1 MAYIFDL
8 HSDILIDVAKLYQ
21 KTPKNKKAVRT
32 LAEWQE
38 IMNQGN
44 IKGRVLSVWIEEVYK
59 PGNTLKRAIDLIE
72 IAKRELKSL
81 ENAVLIKSH
90 KDLDD
95 FSRDDKFYYLLSLE
109 GADPIYDDI
118 FLLDAFYDLGVRLIT
133 LTWSTRNFVADG
145 VFESRT
151 KGGLTRF
158 GLELLDRMKE
168 LGIIVDLSH
177 ISDAGFWDVIENYD
191 GVVIASHSNS
201 RSVNDHSRNLTDD
214 QAKAIAERGGII
226 GLNVIP
232 SFVGLNKDLE
242 SFIKHLEHFIDLVGI
257 NFVGFGF
264 DFVYYLYDSYEG
276 VSGIESEKDVP
287 SLVNKLLENYSKD
300 EVEKICWKNA
310 VRVFK
315 RALI

>member
-1 MAYIFDL
+1 MTFVFDL
-8 HSDILIDVAKLYQ
+8 HSDILIDVAKSYQ
-21 KTPKNKKAVRT
+21 KGIKNNKEKRD
-32 LAEWQE
+32 LGKWQE
-38 IMNQGN
+38 IMSEGK
-44 IKGRVLSVWIEEVYK
+44 IKGRILSVWIEDVYK
-59 PGNTLKRAIDLIE
+59 PGNTLKRAIDLVE
-72 IAKRELKSL
+72 IAKKEITSLK
-81 ENAVLIKSH
+81 NAVLIQTRR
-90 KDLDD
+90 DLDN
-95 FSRDDKFYYLLSLE
+95 FSKDKNYYYLISLE

-177 ISDAGFWDVIENYD
+177 ISETGFWDVIENYD
-191 GVVIASHSNS
+191 GLVVASHSDS
-201 RSVNDHSRNLTDD
+201 RSVNDHPRNLTDE
-214 QAKAIAERGGII
+214 QAKAIAERGGIV

-242 SFIKHLEHFIDLVGI
+242 SFIKHLEHFIDLIGI
-257 NFVGFGF
+257 DYVGFGF

-276 VSGIESEKDVP
+276 ISGLETEKDVP
-287 SLVNKLLENYSKD
+287 SLINRLLENYSKD

-310 VRVFK
+310 VRVLRK
-315 RALI
+315 ALI